1 MVADRDKA
9 IFEDVTR
16 DEKDRRIEELE
27 EIVRL
32 QDRKIIDVWGRMT
45 DLEEEAKKAR
55 EGRSLTQ
62 KIVEFDPSRVN
73 WDDSGVKYIFEVFS
87 TRFAQVEAR
96 MGTVMEENKTVMEE
110 NKVVMEENKKLKE
123 TVQQLSMENE
133 QLKKKGKR
141 SGGSARSYNMNKRKY
156 EQEDTTE
163 HDDIR
168 REAWTKTS

>member
-1 MVADRDKA
+1 MVADEGKA

-16 DEKDRRIEELE
+16 DEKDCRIEELE
-27 EIVRL
+27 EIGRL
-32 QDRKIIDVWGRMT
+32 QDKKIIDMWGRMT
-45 DLEEEAKKAR
+45 DLEEEIKKAR

-62 KIVEFDPSRVN
+62 KIAEFDPSRMN

-87 TRFAQVEAR
+87 TRFAQVEAK
-96 MGTVMEENKTVMEE
+96 MGRVMEENE
-110 NKVVMEENKKLKE
+110 KLKE
-123 TVQQLSMENE
+123 TVQQLTMENE
-133 QLKKKGKR
+133 HLKKKGKR

-156 EQEDTTE
+156 EQEDTSD